1 MCVRGYL
8 QGSENGRVVTIETV
22 VCLLILLLLLRFS
35 DLDFETVLTDSV
47 GTVLNS
53 NRKITE
59 TNAKPIPTYEC
70 RFPGMVRHFT
80 KKWGGLIKFY

>member
-1 MCVRGYL
+1 V
-8 QGSENGRVVTIETV
+8 SIDFETV

-80 KKWGGLIKFY
+80 QKKGGD